1 MGIGTAIFLSA
12 LVLSF
17 AIIIVFTKDRV
28 RWGKLLGITAAAVVG
43 LATVVGAAAFVL
55 TSYCFNR
62 AVIHE
67 LDGVGL
73 GQNIQDVLF
82 KKSDFTSKCYIDDDR
97 SSVTYEFD
105 DPAYKAR
112 KLYVETKYDVVQR
125 ITLTGDL
132 GYSNLKKSNSI
143 FASDDEEDVRE
154 KWGNEDFI
162 RSTLPQVRN
171 YIYRRYQLNVV
182 LRNNRAVALV
192 IFNPELYYLS
202 ANNAPA
208 RELDCFDA
216 TGKPKVKA
224 GTG

>member
-17 AIIIVFTKDRV
+17 AIIVVFTRDRV
-28 RWGKLLGITAAAVVG
+28 RWGKLLGISAAIVMG
-43 LATVVGAAAFVL
+43 LAIVVGAAALIL
-55 TSYCFNR
+55 TSYWFNR

-67 LDGVGL
+67 LGGVSL

-105 DPAYKAR
+105 DPAYKDR

-125 ITLTGDL
+125 VTLTGDL

-143 FASDDEEDVRE
+143 FGSDDEEDVRG
-154 KWGNEDFI
+154 KMGKRGFYKIYVAPSSQLHISPISTKCRTSQQSRSRARDF
-162 RSTLPQVRN
+162 
-171 YIYRRYQLNVV
+171 
-182 LRNNRAVALV
+182 
-192 IFNPELYYLS
+192 
-202 ANNAPA
+202 
-208 RELDCFDA
+208 
-216 TGKPKVKA
+216 
-224 GTG
+224 